1 MARILSIDL
10 AYKSYKDFG
19 FCMLEESGGKVAD
32 VQYLPYKAIGLWGTP
47 QAEAFAQNVLSFCLD
62 HGVSILMLDGPQ
74 GWKDPDNGLPHQRVC
89 EKHLNTQAKTGTV
102 GKVKPANFKSF
113 VCFAIDVF
121 GVLHKTGQVLL
132 VKQPKIAMPA
142 KGILLIE
149 TYPYSA
155 WRSLNIR
162 PLPRKRSCAPER
174 TAQNVHE
181 LQRRFHLPETKTPT
195 HDEVSA
201 LVGGLA
207 GAAIAAGNSSGYIA
221 SGVPP
226 KLMPQGYLLE
236 GYIVNPR

>member
-1 MARILSIDL
+1 MALILSIDL
-10 AYKSYKDFG
+10 AYKSYEDFG
-19 FCMLEESGGKVAD
+19 FCILEEAGGKVAD
-32 VQYLPYKAIGLWGTP
+32 VQYLPYNAIGITGTP
-47 QAEAFAQNVLSFCLD
+47 QAEAFAQSVLSFCLD

-74 GWKDPDNGLPHQRVC
+74 GWKDPDSGLPHQRVC

-102 GKVKPANFKSF
+102 GKVKPTNFKSF
-113 VCFAIDVF
+113 VSFAIDVF
-121 GVLHKTGQVLL
+121 GLLHKTGQVSLVTQPRIVMPTEGVLL
-132 VKQPKIAMPA
+132 V
-142 KGILLIE
+142 E

-162 PLPRKRSCAPER
+162 PLPRKKKCTPEQI
-174 TAQNVHE
+174 AQNVRE
-181 LQRRFHLPETKTPT
+181 LGRRLRLPETKSPT

-207 GAAIAAGNSSGYIA
+207 GVAIAAVNSSGYIA

-226 KLMPQGYLLE
+226 KLISQGYLVE